1 MSLFGFESNA
11 GSIINYAFCLLVS
24 DAETRQHLNPSN
36 FIFCFCHLDGM
47 SWHHLNFIDIG
58 TFFVFHLENL
68 SKFFAP
74 WQIKL
79 AFTQPFTIFLE
90 RVK

>member
-1 MSLFGFESNA
+1 MSVFGFESNA

-24 DAETRQHLNPSN
+24 AETATN